1 MTTPTI
7 TGLHPEATLEEVE
20 EYGETVLKEFFA
32 NTVNA
37 GATDRDEACEVVP
50 RSAFEE
56 AARLGLLNFVMP
68 PEVGGIGGSR
78 RVFGLLLE
86 QIGYHCKDTG
96 FPTMLAM
103 YADVPNVVYRAGHP
117 GLVER
122 YVRPMAE
129 GRKFG
134 TFAYT
139 DYGDA
144 FDFQTRVTRKNGRY
158 VLNGV
163 KCMQTGGA
171 LADVFIV
178 YARDDH
184 DDMRVLLVDR
194 DDPGVFLAPMRTLGL
209 RSAGLT
215 QLRLVDV
222 YLDDDRDLSGPD
234 GLADAQSFLNSR
246 RLFVVCPLVG
256 GLRRMMEIC
265 VNHLDTVI
273 REGRPLTQAQRVQS
287 RLGNMYAKLLTS
299 RVILHD
305 ALDRVGRGEI
315 NEMFDPV
322 ISAAKF
328 IITENVIDV
337 GEQAIRLTGWQGYST
352 QLPFQRTYRAAI
364 AALTGQTAQDVL
376 EINLGVLAM
385 ADAAFH
391 GSDTD

>member
-7 TGLHPEATLEEVE
+7 TQLHPEATFEEVQA
-20 EYGETVLKEFFA
+20 YGAAELKEFFA
-32 NTVNA
+32 TTVNPE
-37 GATDRDEACEVVP
+37 ATERDETSEVVP
-50 RSAFEE
+50 RSAFEQ
-56 AARLGLLNFVMP
+56 AARMGLLNFVMP
-68 PEVGGIGGSR
+68 REVGGIGGSR

-86 QIGYHCKDTG
+86 QVGYYCKDTG

-117 GLVER
+117 SLVER

-129 GRKFG
+129 GRKLG

-144 FDFQTRVTRKNGRY
+144 FDFQTRVTRKNGHY

-163 KCMQTGGA
+163 KCLQTGGS
-171 LADVFIV
+171 LADVFVV
-178 YARDDH
+178 YARDDY

-194 DDPGVFLAPMRTLGL
+194 NDPGVFIAPVRTMGL

-215 QLRLVDV
+215 QLRLADV
-222 YLDDDRDLSGPD
+222 YLDAERDLSGPD

-256 GLRRMMEIC
+256 GMRRMLEIC
-265 VNHLDTVI
+265 VGHLDTVI
-273 REGRPLTQAQRVQS
+273 REGRPLTQAQRVQA

-299 RVILHD
+299 QVILHD
-305 ALDRVGRGEI
+305 ALDRVGRSAI

-337 GEQAIRLTGWQGYST
+337 GEQAIRLTGWRGYST
-352 QLPFQRTYRAAI
+352 ELPFQRTYRAAM

-376 EINLGVLAM
+376 EINLGVVAM
-385 ADAAFH
+385 ADTALQAV
-391 GSDTD
+391 DI